1 MRFGYTLFS
10 CILRLVTA
18 SSRCQEKLS
27 KHLSELFA
35 SWRYA
40 CIVLGGPQQQ
50 WSASLSANVQASAVR
65 IDSAVDFPGPAAAV
79 HRESVIL
86 SPSIVTVTGGRSLAA
101 VINP

>member
-1 MRFGYTLFS
+1 M
-10 CILRLVTA
+10 
-18 SSRCQEKLS
+18 
-27 KHLSELFA
+27 
-35 SWRYA
+35 
-40 CIVLGGPQQQ
+40 
-50 WSASLSANVQASAVR
+50 R